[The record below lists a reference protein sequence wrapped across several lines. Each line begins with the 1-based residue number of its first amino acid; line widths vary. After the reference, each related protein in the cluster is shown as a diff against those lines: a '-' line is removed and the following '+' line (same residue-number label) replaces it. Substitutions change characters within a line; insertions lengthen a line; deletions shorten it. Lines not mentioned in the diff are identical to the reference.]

1 MKFHYKAQK
10 SDGEIYEGERD
21 ALDKFALYRDLRKQN
36 EVVLSVEAVQ
46 PKKSRHLVS
55 SFEFFGRVKTYDK
68 ITFARNLSSMLT
80 AGLSLSRALS
90 VLERQ
95 SRKNALKNLFHSLN
109 DSITKGQSLSEAL
122 EGMPGVFPPL
132 FVSMVRAGEES
143 GSLSES
149 FKMISVQM
157 DSVYTLG
164 RKIRGAM
171 IYPSVVLT
179 VMIAV
184 GILLL
189 TYVVPTLA
197 ATFKELHSDLPF
209 STKVIIAIS
218 DFVRNDSL
226 LTIALVV
233 AIIAGGYAVMKT
245 SWGKRALDFLLIRMP
260 IIGSLVKETNT
271 ARTARTLASLLS
283 AGVPMTRSIAITRD
297 VIQNSYFKEVIVKA
311 ETIVE
316 KGLPLSKLFAE
327 REDLYPAFLAEM
339 VAVGEE
345 TGKLSE
351 MLAETATFYENEVD
365 RMTKDMSTIVEPF
378 LIVLIGAAVGF
389 FAVSMITPMYTV
401 LNNI

>member
-1 MKFHYKAQK
+1 
-10 SDGEIYEGERD
+10 
-21 ALDKFALYRDLRKQN
+21 
-36 EVVLSVEAVQ
+36 VVLSVEAVQ

-68 ITFARNLSSMLT
+68 ITFARSLSSMLT

-95 SRKNALKNLFHSLN
+95 SRKNALKNLFRSLN

-179 VMIAV
+179 VMIAI

-226 LTIALVV
+226 LTIALVA

-245 SWGKRALDFLLIRMP
+245 SRGKRALDFLLVRVP

-297 VIQNSYFKEVIVKA
+297 VIQNSYFKEVLVKA

-365 RMTKDMSTIVEPF
+365 RVTKDMSTIVEPF